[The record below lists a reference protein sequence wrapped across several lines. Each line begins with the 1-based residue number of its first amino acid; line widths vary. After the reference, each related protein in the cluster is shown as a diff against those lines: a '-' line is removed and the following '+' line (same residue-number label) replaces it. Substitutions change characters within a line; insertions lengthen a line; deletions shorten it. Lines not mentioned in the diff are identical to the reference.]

1 MMVTDLNSRGEVEA
15 IYRGG
20 KSPFVSVIIP
30 VFNGEKYLASA
41 IESVLSQTYSHYEV
55 IVVDDGST
63 DSTRQVAQL
72 FEGRVRYF
80 FKEHSG
86 LGATLNWAIKKA
98 RGEYFAFLDADDLW
112 VRNKLEL
119 QLDTILKPNVDMVF
133 GYVEQFI
140 SPELSGEKRR
150 KISCPKKPEIGIVK
164 GTLLIGRETFLK
176 VGMFAVEYRVG
187 EFIEWYMRAKGMGL
201 KAEILP
207 IVLMKRRIHK
217 TNTTTQGKAI
227 MRDYVRALKS
237 GLDRRRAKA

>member
-63 DSTRQVAQL
+63 DADIAEILDGLPVQL
-72 FEGRVRYF
+72 ISHEKNFG
-80 FKEHSG
+80 K
-86 LGATLNWAIKKA
+86 GAALKA
-98 RGEYFAFLDADDLW
+98 GARFALERGVAFLDADDLW

-150 KISCPKKPEIGIVK
+150 KISCPKKPEIGIVR

-227 MRDYVRALKS
+227 MRDNVRALKS